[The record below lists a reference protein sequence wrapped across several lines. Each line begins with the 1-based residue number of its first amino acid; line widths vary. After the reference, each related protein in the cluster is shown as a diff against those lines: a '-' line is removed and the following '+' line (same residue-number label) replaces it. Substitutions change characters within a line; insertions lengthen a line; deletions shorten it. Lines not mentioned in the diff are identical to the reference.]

1 MHFRC
6 VQLLL
11 TQLHWGARLVD
22 RVLTGTQAVLQLG
35 SGRLRGRGGADRVCR
50 VHQRRGGTRR
60 RRPGGPWRRR
70 VSDFVPHLAA
80 AASSS
85 SSSSAH
91 WAGQTGASAGAKR
104 SPAEVE
110 GGRQGKKGAINLEW
124 RCYVCPLWFRLNSQH
139 LGGGRLSALQQIQCQ
154 EEAS

>member
-11 TQLHWGARLVD
+11 TQLHGGARLVD
-22 RVLTGTQAVLQLG
+22 CVLTGTQAVLQLG
-35 SGRLRGRGGADRVCR
+35 GSRLRGRGGADGVCR
-50 VHQRRGGTRR
+50 VHQRRGGARR

-70 VSDFVPHLAA
+70 VSDFAAHLAA
-80 AASSS
+80 AA
-85 SSSSAH
+85 SSSAH

-104 SPAEVE
+104 SPAEGE
-110 GGRQGKKGAINLEW
+110 KGGERGEKGAINLEW
-124 RCYVCPLWFRLNSQH
+124 RRYVCPLWFRLNSQH